1 MARMSTSSVE
11 LTSGSLSGTG
21 ATAEKAAGNSLL
33 GKDAFL
39 KILVTQM
46 SNQDPLEPLDS
57 AQFIAQ
63 MAQFAEVEQTA
74 NLNDKLANLGENIRF
89 SAASLVGSRITFADS
104 DGQDKEGTVQ
114 SVLFENN
121 SISVKIDSGEEVSIN
136 RISRIG

>member
-1 MARMSTSSVE
+1 MSSTTVGSATDSTLGASSAV
-11 LTSGSLSGTG
+11 G
-21 ATAEKAAGNSLL
+21 KAADNSLL

-74 NLNDKLANLGENIRF
+74 NLNDKLANLGEYIRF

-104 DGQDKEGTVQ
+104 DGQDKDGTVQ
-114 SVLFENN
+114 SVLFEQN
-121 SISVKIDSGEEVSIN
+121 SISVKVTSGEEVSIS
-136 RISRIG
+136 RISRVG

>member
-1 MARMSTSSVE
+1 MAFMSTSSVE
-11 LTSGSLSGTG
+11 LTSGSLPGTG
-21 ATAEKAAGNSLL
+21 AAAEKAAGNSLL

-74 NLNDKLANLGENIRF
+74 NLNDKLANLGEHIRF
-89 SAASLVGSRITFADS
+89 SAASLVGSVVTFADD
-104 DGQDKEGTVQ
+104 DGADREGVVQ
-114 SVLFENN
+114 SVLFEKN
-121 SISVKIDSGEEVSIN
+121 SISVKVDSGEEVSIN

>member
-1 MARMSTSSVE
+1 MSTSSVE

-21 ATAEKAAGNSLL
+21 AAAEKAAGNSLL

-74 NLNDKLANLGENIRF
+74 NLNDKLANLGEYIRF

-104 DGQDKEGTVQ
+104 DGQDKEGTVR